1 MNEIPIERL
10 KYPIGR
16 FQWPDSS
23 PLSEIEKNIEEI
35 STFPQHLRKQLAELD
50 PSLLKSPYRPE
61 GWTVHQLVHHIC
73 DSHLNSYIR
82 FKWALTEDAPTI
94 KAYNEKAWATTPEI
108 EQTPIEES
116 VHLLEALHKRWV
128 SLLRS
133 LQPADWEKTFIH
145 PESGKVY
152 TLGAT
157 VALYAWHGK
166 HHLAHISEFQKR
178 NRE

>member
-10 KYPIGR
+10 KYPVGR
-16 FQWPDSS
+16 FQWPDSPS
-23 PLSEIEKNIEEI
+23 LEDVKKNIEEI
-35 STFPQHLRKQLAELD
+35 SAFPQKLRNTLATLD
-50 PSLLKSPYRPE
+50 SPLLDAPYRPE
-61 GWTVHQLVHHIC
+61 GWTVQQLVHHIA

-94 KAYNEKAWATTPEI
+94 KAYDEKAWALTPEI
-108 EQTPIEES
+108 MQTPVEES

-128 SLLRS
+128 SLLRN
-133 LQPADWEKTFIH
+133 LNPTDWEKTFVH
-145 PESGKVY
+145 PESGKIY

-157 VALYAWHGK
+157 VALYAWHGR
-166 HHLAHISEFQKR
+166 HHLAHITEFQKR